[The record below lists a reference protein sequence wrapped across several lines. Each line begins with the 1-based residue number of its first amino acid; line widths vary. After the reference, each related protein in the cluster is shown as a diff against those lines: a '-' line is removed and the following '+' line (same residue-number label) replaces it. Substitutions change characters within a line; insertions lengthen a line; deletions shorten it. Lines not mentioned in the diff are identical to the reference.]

1 MVPNDV
7 DDDDD
12 DGLAENMYIDV
23 SNPLHILMGE
33 CLLDSVRW
41 WGLFVPMNL
50 SEESYAE
57 PAMTAKVH
65 IICVYRFQN
74 HLLWVMAS

>member
-1 MVPNDV
+1 MPNDV

-33 CLLDSVRW
+33 CLLDSVR
-41 WGLFVPMNL
+41 
-50 SEESYAE
+50 
-57 PAMTAKVH
+57 
-65 IICVYRFQN
+65 
-74 HLLWVMAS
+74 